1 MRAFVITTFALAVAL
16 APAAA
21 FAQSQPPTQPP
32 PTTTTGQP
40 PATTTGQPPA
50 TTTAQPPAA
59 APKVSFTTPAGVLLV
74 QVKPGPVT
82 GADGKPDPSGQTYQ
96 QVFEEMF
103 AKLKTG
109 VASSP
114 DLKAQAGAWKAYRAS
129 EPMGGNTL
137 YIVVIDP
144 AVANTEY
151 QFFEVMQKTLTDE
164 QKRDPATAEMYK
176 KYAAAIASMNKLN
189 VTPVGG
195 GQ

>member
-21 FAQSQPPTQPP
+21 FAQSQPPTQQP
-32 PTTTTGQP
+32 PTQPPATATTGQP
-40 PATTTGQPPA
+40 PATTP
-50 TTTAQPPAA
+50 AQPPAA

-74 QVKPGPVT
+74 QVKP
-82 GADGKPDPSGQTYQ
+82 DQTA
-96 QVFEEMF
+96 VFEDMF
-103 AKLKTG
+103 NKLKTG
-109 VASSP
+109 VANTP

-129 EPMGGNTL
+129 EPMAGNVL
-137 YIVVIDP
+137 YIVIIDP
-144 AVANTEY
+144 AVPNAEY
-151 QFFEVMQKTLTDE
+151 QFFEVLQKTLTDE

>member
-21 FAQSQPPTQPP
+21 FAQSQQPP
-32 PTTTTGQP
+32 SQPPTTTGQP

-74 QVKPGPVT
+74 QVKP
-82 GADGKPDPSGQTYQ
+82 DQTA
-96 QVFEEMF
+96 VFEVMF
-103 AKLKTG
+103 TKLKTG
-109 VASSP
+109 VSNTA

-129 EPMGGNTL
+129 EPMAGNVL
-137 YIVVIDP
+137 YIVIIDP
-144 AVANTEY
+144 AVPNAEY

>member
-1 MRAFVITTFALAVAL
+1 MRASVITTFALALAL

-21 FAQSQPPTQPP
+21 FAQSQPPTQQPP
-32 PTTTTGQP
+32 SQPPTTTGQP

-74 QVKPGPVT
+74 QVKP
-82 GADGKPDPSGQTYQ
+82 DQTA
-96 QVFEEMF
+96 VFEEMF
-103 AKLKTG
+103 SKLKAG
-109 VASSP
+109 VANTP
-114 DLKAQAGAWKAYRAS
+114 DLKAQAGAWKAYKAS
-129 EPMGGNTL
+129 EPMAGNVL
-137 YIVVIDP
+137 YIVIIDP
-144 AVANTEY
+144 AVPNGEY
-151 QFFEVMQKTLTDE
+151 QFFEVLQKTLTDE

-189 VTPVGG
+189 VTPIGG